1 MPAPFDA
8 DLRAALFG
16 QLEDASAVGAGRYPV
31 SGLVSYT
38 PGASPYISL
47 RPSTDASELTATSP
61 ITLASNDSIVLQ
73 FSYITSERP

>member
-1 MPAPFDA
+1 
-8 DLRAALFG
+8 
-16 QLEDASAVGAGRYPV
+16 
-31 SGLVSYT
+31 
-38 PGASPYISL
+38 L